1 MNDIEFPPVDL
12 DLEVK
17 KRERENYCRHILS
30 FPVKSDCFRTSVQGL
45 KANVYPPDVTPA
57 SNNILFRLC

>member
-17 KRERENYCRHILS
+17 KRERENYCRHILG
-30 FPVKSDCFRTSVQGL
+30 FPVK
-45 KANVYPPDVTPA
+45 
-57 SNNILFRLC
+57 